1 MFAYYAKW
9 ISRFSDKI
17 KNLKSTKIFPLSGEA
32 LLSFQTLKTDLINA
46 SLTAISD
53 DLMFVVETDASHNS
67 VSAVLSQD
75 NRPVAFHSRS
85 LQGSELNYAS
95 VEKEALAIVDAV
107 EKWRHFLIGRHFILK
122 NRSEIGA
129 IHV

>member
-1 MFAYYAKW
+1 
-9 ISRFSDKI
+9 
-17 KNLKSTKIFPLSGEA
+17 
-32 LLSFQTLKTDLINA
+32 
-46 SLTAISD
+46 
-53 DLMFVVETDASHNS
+53 MFVVETDASHNS

-122 NRSEIGA
+122 TDQKSVRFMFDTQNRGKIKK
-129 IHV
+129 

>member
-1 MFAYYAKW
+1 MKRSANSLPRQLIIWDTGYLRESSSLTQSVYGYLQNYLHPKNPKSLERMIGMFAYYAKW

-17 KNLKSTKIFPLSGEA
+17 KNLKSTTIFPLSGES

-75 NRPVAFHSRS
+75 N
-85 LQGSELNYAS
+85 
-95 VEKEALAIVDAV
+95 
-107 EKWRHFLIGRHFILK
+107 
-122 NRSEIGA
+122 
-129 IHV
+129 